1 MRNATKNWI
10 CEKVKDFLI
19 DDATLKADALQKKIK
34 ERYKVHI
41 SYKRVYMGKIL
52 ALSQLYGDWDSSFN
66 NLYRFKAQAES
77 CSPGSIVNIE
87 HHTINGKIRFSR
99 MFFALKP
106 CMDGFLNGCR
116 PYLAVDSTFLT

>member
-1 MRNATKNWI
+1 VRNATKNWI

-52 ALSQLYGDWDSSFN
+52 ALSQLYGD
-66 NLYRFKAQAES
+66 
-77 CSPGSIVNIE
+77 
-87 HHTINGKIRFSR
+87 
-99 MFFALKP
+99 
-106 CMDGFLNGCR
+106 
-116 PYLAVDSTFLT
+116 